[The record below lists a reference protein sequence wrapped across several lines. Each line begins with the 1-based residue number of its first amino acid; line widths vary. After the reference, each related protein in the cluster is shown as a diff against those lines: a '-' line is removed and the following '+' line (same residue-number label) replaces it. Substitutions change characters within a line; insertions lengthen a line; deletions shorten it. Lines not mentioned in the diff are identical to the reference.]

1 MSLLHILTGI
11 LKFSV
16 GVSVWTRYMKLPQI
30 LQFALSRNLTN
41 VLIMGLLIVLHT
53 CELII
58 KSTITYLNWKHSLNR
73 SQEHRKY
80 FLCPFALYYLPN
92 RFMSNFIISR
102 IFCREG
108 GIKSVSVVLSALAV
122 YNVNTLYFNARSF
135 PEKSAK
141 TGNLSTIKTQCPS
154 QLSCIHIRWKFNE
167 KMSSIL

>member
-1 MSLLHILTGI
+1 MVVLPSVRCTRGWLYTMSLLHILAGI
-11 LKFSV
+11 VKFSV

-30 LQFALSRNLTN
+30 LQFALSRNWTN

-92 RFMSNFIISR
+92 RVHVQFHNLPHFLSWGGNKA
-102 IFCREG
+102 CEC
-108 GIKSVSVVLSALAV
+108 GIKGTQAWENFFNSDFEFF
-122 YNVNTLYFNARSF
+122 TILYLV
-135 PEKSAK
+135 KLK
-141 TGNLSTIKTQCPS
+141 Y
-154 QLSCIHIRWKFNE
+154 
-167 KMSSIL
+167 